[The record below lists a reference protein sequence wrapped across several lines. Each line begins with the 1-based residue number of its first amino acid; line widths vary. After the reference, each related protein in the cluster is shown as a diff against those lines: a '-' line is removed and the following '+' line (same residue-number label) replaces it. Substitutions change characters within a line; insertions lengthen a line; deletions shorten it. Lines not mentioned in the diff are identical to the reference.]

1 VKLKQ
6 QGNLLLLVYMIIV
19 KHIMLL
25 LLFLSGFSLITAG
38 EVSVISDDRPSA
50 EKEIKNYI
58 EQLYIKPDISVR
70 VRIYKFSSQS
80 EIFSV
85 KNDSLSIEKGIIE
98 ISSLVTV
105 IKNQNP
111 VKMHII
117 KANGKNEKEAVSE
130 FLKNLNT
137 VLVKFK

>member
-1 VKLKQ
+1 MKLKQ